1 MKWYLPAAAVIVL
14 CSIFLPAAESGGQSP
29 GKDLA
34 EDTAELFRLLRQE
47 APALY
52 QNLEKKPR
60 TEILQRL
67 AAALDCG
74 IRPVSSISA
83 SAVQSGIKATEKPRE
98 LRLYPA
104 RLIDGNQ
111 ILYLRLDALT
121 PESLEQMKADI
132 AQADR
137 LANPYHGLILDLRS
151 AAGDLAD
158 AACMKDFL
166 AMLRKGKTAA
176 ILRSENTSGAP
187 ELFAAVAKEQHLAVT
202 MGTAGTGELY
212 PVKQVNGWLIPVVPE
227 NLPFVSPDSRQPM
240 IPFHAMPQ
248 IPYDMIGKRPA
259 VSDPAIRRA
268 SDLLKS
274 LHAIRP
280 SRPAPESGQV
290 SGR

>member
-1 MKWYLPAAAVIVL
+1 MKWHIPTAAVIAL
-14 CSIFLPAAESGGQSP
+14 CSSFLFAAEPGNQPP

-47 APALY
+47 SPALY
-52 QNLEKKPR
+52 QHLEKKPR
-60 TEILQRL
+60 TEVLQKI

-74 IRPVSSISA
+74 IRPVSA
-83 SAVQSGIKATEKPRE
+83 AAAPGKTVPGKSGKC
-98 LRLYPA
+98 RLYPA

-121 PESLEQMKADI
+121 PETLAQMKKDI
-132 AQADR
+132 TQADH

-151 AAGDLAD
+151 AAGNLAD
-158 AACMKDFL
+158 AACVKDFL

-176 ILRSENTSGAP
+176 AILRSENTAGAP
-187 ELFAAVAKEQHLAVT
+187 ELFTAAAKEQHLAVT

-212 PVKQVNGWLIPVVPE
+212 PVKQVNGWQIPVVPE
-227 NLPFVSPDSRQPM
+227 NLPFVSPESRQPM
-240 IPFHAMPQ
+240 IPFPAMPQ
-248 IPYDMIGKRPA
+248 ISYDMIGKRPA

-280 SRPAPESGQV
+280 SRPAPESGRE